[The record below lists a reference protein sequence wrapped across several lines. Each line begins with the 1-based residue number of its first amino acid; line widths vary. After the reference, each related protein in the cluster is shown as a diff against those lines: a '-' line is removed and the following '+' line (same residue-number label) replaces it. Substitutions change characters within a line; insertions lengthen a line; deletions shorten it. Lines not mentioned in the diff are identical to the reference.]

1 MRKILIYFI
10 LLIFICFSIPIIFTS
25 NFSEKT
31 STQEAVENVSQNTQS
46 NEKQEKSYDYS
57 KYGTVKLLHTDNNK
71 VEELR
76 IDEYLYG
83 VVSAEMPA
91 SLCLPSL

>member
-57 KYGTVKLLHTDNNK
+57 KYGTVKLLHTENDK
-71 VEELR
+71 VEELP
-76 IDEYLYG
+76 IDE
-83 VVSAEMPA
+83 
-91 SLCLPSL
+91 CIF

>member
-25 NFSEKT
+25 NFSERT

-46 NEKQEKSYDYS
+46 NEKQETSYDYS
-57 KYGTVKLLHTDNNK
+57 KYGTVKLLHT
-71 VEELR
+71 ET
-76 IDEYLYG
+76 
-83 VVSAEMPA
+83 
-91 SLCLPSL
+91 